1 MRRVCYTGPCGRG
14 ATPGGSATT
23 CGMTTQAHERF
34 LAELWRR
41 GASSI
46 RRVVFRH
53 NRTRLLSIS
62 RDRVTLNAHIC
73 FLDAPPEVLDAVARF
88 VTADPRTAAHRRA
101 VEALRAWPGVEDG
114 LSAARA
120 RRPPRRSSRPVDCC
134 ASPEQRAF
142 LSELYARLNA
152 TRFGGRLPPDLP
164 LRMSARMA
172 RRLGQVRF
180 ESGSGVALAEAGR
193 ASVDGAGN
201 GEGLPAPES
210 LAAAKDGT
218 RGIVDLALSADLFV
232 DGNDRELLDTM
243 LHEMAHVEAYLASG
257 HKGHGG
263 AWMAVARRVGCEPR
277 ACTRRRIHRR
287 RRGAPVPA
295 RVPELRALLPG
306 SAPASRPAPARPPR
320 EPGRTAPVRAVQTEL
335 WG

>member
-1 MRRVCYTGPCGRG
+1 
-14 ATPGGSATT
+14 
-23 CGMTTQAHERF
+23 MTTRTHEGF
-34 LAELWRR
+34 LAELRRR
-41 GASSI
+41 GATAI

-73 FLDAPPEVLDAVARF
+73 FLAAPPEVLDAVARF

-134 ASPEQRAF
+134 ASPEQREF

-152 TRFGGRLPPDLP
+152 TRFGGRLPADLP
-164 LRMSARMA
+164 LRVSARMA

-180 ESGSGVALAEAGR
+180 ESGTGAAPAEAAR
-193 ASVDGAGN
+193 ASAHGAGN
-201 GEGLPAPES
+201 GESLPAQERTPG
-210 LAAAKDGT
+210 GT
-218 RGIVDLALSADLFV
+218 AGVGGIVDLALSADLFV
-232 DGNDRELLDTM
+232 EGNDRELLDTM
-243 LHEMAHVEAYLASG
+243 LHEMAHVEAYLVAG

-263 AWMAVARRVGCEPR
+263 PWKAVARRVGCEPR

-287 RRGAPVPA
+287 RRGTPVPG
-295 RVPELRALLPG
+295 RVPKLPG
-306 SAPASRPAPARPPR
+306 VGGTPTPKARRRRGDRPA
-320 EPGRTAPVRAVQTEL
+320 QTEL
-335 WG
+335 WEAVLR